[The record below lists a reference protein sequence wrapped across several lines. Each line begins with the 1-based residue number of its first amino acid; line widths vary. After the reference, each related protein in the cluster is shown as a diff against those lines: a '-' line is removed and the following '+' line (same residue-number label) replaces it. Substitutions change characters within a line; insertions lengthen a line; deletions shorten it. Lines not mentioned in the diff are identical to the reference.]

1 MLACD
6 STFYSGYKYIKVYL
20 QHQQH
25 KVESGESIRN
35 VFFMQLNLS
44 WYQFKTDCYNFRIFI
59 IYSHGNQREHVYS
72 IYTKEHKEGMKT
84 YQYKETKYTN
94 GSQ

>member
-6 STFYSGYKYIKVYL
+6 STFYSGYKYIKMYL

-35 VFFMQLNLS
+35 VFFMQLNLVGINLKQIAITLG
-44 WYQFKTDCYNFRIFI
+44 YL
-59 IYSHGNQREHVYS
+59 
-72 IYTKEHKEGMKT
+72 
-84 YQYKETKYTN
+84 
-94 GSQ
+94 